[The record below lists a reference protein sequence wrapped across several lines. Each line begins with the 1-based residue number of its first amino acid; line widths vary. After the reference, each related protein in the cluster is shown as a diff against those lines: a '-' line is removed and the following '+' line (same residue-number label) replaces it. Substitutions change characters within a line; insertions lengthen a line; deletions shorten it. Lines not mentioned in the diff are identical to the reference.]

1 MVTLE
6 LTLRVRSSD
15 DQGAAQ
21 LTPSTTIE
29 TVEHISSRQNPLVK
43 RMRDLARERGESDE
57 VLLDGPHLVHEA
69 LEARLEVPVAA
80 FAADAALGRLASLA
94 AACAARGTRVVT
106 APESVLQMMSP
117 VKQPAG
123 VVAVARLKAAT
134 VDAAL
139 TAGAPQL
146 LLLLDH
152 VQDPGNVGSIIRAAE
167 ACGATA
173 VIAGPGTA
181 DPFGWKALRGSMGS
195 AFRLPVASSLSLDDT
210 IHAAR
215 AAGLRIFA
223 TVPRGGT
230 LLARAALARPCVILL
245 GGEGPGLQE
254 DLLSTADEGLTIPMR
269 PPVESLNVATA
280 AALILYEASRQRL
293 DVAVR

>member
-1 MVTLE
+1 M
-6 LTLRVRSSD
+6 
-15 DQGAAQ
+15 
-21 LTPSTTIE
+21 
-29 TVEHISSRQNPLVK
+29 EHISSRQNPLVK
-43 RMRDLARERGESDE
+43 RLRDLARERRDGDE
-57 VLLDGPHLVHEA
+57 VLLDGPHLVQEA
-69 LEARLEVPVAA
+69 LDARLEVPVAA

-106 APESVLQMMSP
+106 APESVLLMISP

-123 VVAVARLKAAT
+123 VVAVARLQAAT
-134 VDAAL
+134 LNATL
-139 TAGAPQL
+139 TAGVPQL

-152 VQDPGNVGSIIRAAE
+152 VQDPGNVGAIVRAAE

-195 AFRLPVASSLSLDDT
+195 AFRLPVATTRSLPDT
-210 IHAAR
+210 MQAAR
-215 AAGLRIFA
+215 SAGLRIFA

-230 LLARAALARPCVILL
+230 LLARAALARPSAILL
-245 GGEGPGLQE
+245 GGEGPGVQDELV
-254 DLLSTADEGLTIPMR
+254 SSADEGLTIPMR

-293 DVAVR
+293 NVPVR